1 MKVSERLRI
10 ELALHG
16 VRPTLVAQRAGLH
29 PSQLSRILNG
39 HQQPA
44 PDTLR
49 RIEAAIRAGPDR
61 PAMELSE
68 VRR

>member
-1 MKVSERLRI
+1 MNLDERLRI

-16 VRPTLVAQRAGLH
+16 VRPTVVARRSGLH
-29 PSQLSRILNG
+29 ISKLSRILNG
-39 HQQPA
+39 HSRPT
-44 PDTLR
+44 PETLR

-68 VRR
+68 VQR

>member
-1 MKVSERLRI
+1 MNVSERLRI

-49 RIEAAIRAGPDR
+49 RIEAAIRAGSGHTPDR
-61 PAMELSE
+61 ARE
-68 VRR
+68 VGR